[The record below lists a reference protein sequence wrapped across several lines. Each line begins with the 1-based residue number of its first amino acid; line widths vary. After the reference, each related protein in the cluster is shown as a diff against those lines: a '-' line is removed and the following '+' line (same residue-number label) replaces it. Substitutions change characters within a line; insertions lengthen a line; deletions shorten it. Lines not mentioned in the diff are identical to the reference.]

1 MNKFIQ
7 KIKEARKKVKK
18 ALKKT
23 NEIIKWRTD
32 KSRGKAIKYKEG
44 DII

>member
-1 MNKFIQ
+1 MLYLGDIDHN
-7 KIKEARKKVKK
+7 KK

-23 NEIIKWRTD
+23 NEMIKWRTD
-32 KSRGKAIKYKEG
+32 KSRGETIKYKER